1 MNNYHQILTIPR
13 YIWKSSPGWTLLNG
27 LLLIV
32 RGVLPLLLLYLVK
45 LLVDEI
51 QTIASSGGG
60 EDAMQR
66 MVGLLIVAAV
76 VFLTNALTASLGALV
91 REKQSYV
98 ISDLFDDL
106 VHNKTTRIEYGFFE
120 NHRYQ
125 NIFFRALNEASH
137 RPAKIF
143 YGIIGIIQNLIT
155 LAVMGGVLLMVHWS
169 VSIVLLLVT
178 LPVMFIRLR
187 YARSLFN
194 FKRENTNRER
204 KVNYYNRLLTSRE
217 YAKELRTFDLGNLFR
232 SRYHEMKN
240 DWRDSQYKMLKHKTT
255 REVAVQILAAVAVFS
270 IYGLIAYRAFQG
282 DISIGDVVL
291 YFMALQRGYTYLQE
305 FLARISGLYEDSLFL
320 HNLFEFLELPE
331 ARPKVEESQRYP
343 FPVPMQQGIQFNNV
357 GFHYPV
363 NDRWILRNVSF
374 SINAGETV
382 ALVGVNGAGKSTLV
396 KLLCSLYHP
405 LEGSITIDGTPLE
418 KLKWKDRVDNISVI
432 YQDFMLYNV
441 TARENIWFGNIRR
454 EPTDEAVQD
463 AAGQAGIHP
472 IINEFEKGYETTL
485 GTLFDDSEQLSPGQW
500 QRLALARSFFTK
512 SQIVLLDEPTSAL
525 DAFSEARLLKYI
537 KGITEN
543 RTALIISH
551 RLSTIK
557 MADRLVVLDG
567 QHVVESG
574 AYDELMEKK
583 GHFYNMVQSLSDMGF
598 G

>member
-1 MNNYHQILTIPR
+1 MII
-13 YIWKSSPGWTLLNG
+13 
-27 LLLIV
+27 

-51 QTIASSGGG
+51 QTIAAEGGG
-60 EDAMQR
+60 EEAMQR
-66 MVGLLIVAAV
+66 LTGLLIIAAA

-91 REKQSYV
+91 RERQSYM
-98 ISDLFDDL
+98 ISDYFDDL
-106 VHNKTTRIEYGFFE
+106 IHNKTTRIEYGFFE
-120 NHRYQ
+120 NYHYQ

-137 RPAKIF
+137 RPSRIF

-178 LPVMFIRLR
+178 LPVMVIRLR
-187 YARSLFN
+187 YARALFN
-194 FKRENTNRER
+194 FKRDNTNRER

-232 SRYHEMKN
+232 ERYHEMKN
-240 DWRDSQYKMLKHKTT
+240 DWRNSQYRMLKHKTT

-305 FLARISGLYEDSLFL
+305 FLGRISGLYEDSLFL

-331 ARPKVEESQRYP
+331 SKPPADESRRYP
-343 FPVPMQQGIQFNNV
+343 FPYPMQRGIRFNNV

-396 KLLCSLYHP
+396 KLICSLYQP
-405 LEGSITIDGTPLE
+405 LEGGITIDDIPLDQI
-418 KLKWKDRVDNISVI
+418 KWKERVDNISVI

-454 EPTDEAVQD
+454 DPTDEAVED
-463 AAGQAGIHP
+463 AAKQAGIHP
-472 IINEFEKGYETTL
+472 VISEFDKGYDTML

-500 QRLALARSFFTK
+500 QRLALARSFFTQ

-525 DAFSEARLLKYI
+525 DAFSEARLLQYI

-557 MADRLVVLDG
+557 MADRIVVLDG
-567 QHVVESG
+567 QNVVESG
-574 AYDELMEKK
+574 AYQELMEKK
-583 GHFYNMVQSLSDMGF
+583 GHFHNMVQSLSEMGF
-598 G
+598 V